1 MSTLKDFEKSWKG
14 KEKTVG
20 SVLKKMFTRE
30 KPLRFRLAMAHYKI
44 NSMARRLEVYLERLK
59 QRDKVLFERVVDAI
73 IGKDMTRAAMYA
85 NEVAELR
92 KVAKSLFMVQVAL
105 EHIMLR
111 LESIREIGDIAVE
124 LGPVVAV
131 VKEVRSAIRSVL
143 PELGIELG
151 EVQDILQETLMEAGE
166 LVGVGGMTIPTSPE
180 ARKILEEAKVVAEQK
195 MKESFPALPTIPS
208 AAPEKSSSEV
218 GAEP

>member
-1 MSTLKDFEKSWKG
+1 MSSLKDFEKSWKG
-14 KEKTVG
+14 KERTVG

-59 QRDKVLFERVVDAI
+59 QRDKVLFEKVVDAI
-73 IGKDMTRAAMYA
+73 ISKDMTRAAMYA

-195 MKESFPALPTIPS
+195 MKESFPALPAIPS

>member
-1 MSTLKDFEKSWKG
+1 MSSLKDFEKSWKG
-14 KEKTVG
+14 KERTVG

-59 QRDKVLFERVVDAI
+59 QRDKVLFEKVVDAI
-73 IGKDMTRAAMYA
+73 ISKDMTRAAMYA

-180 ARKILEEAKVVAEQK
+180 ARKILEEAKVVAEQR
-195 MKESFPALPTIPS
+195 MKESFPALPAIPS

>member
-1 MSTLKDFEKSWKG
+1 MSSLKDFETAWKG

-59 QRDKVLFERVVDAI
+59 QRDKALFEKVVDAI
-73 IGKDMTRAAMYA
+73 ISKDMTRASMYA

-131 VKEVRSAIRSVL
+131 VKEVRGAIKSVL

-151 EVQDILQETLMEAGE
+151 EVQDLLQETLMEAGE
-166 LVGVGGMTIPTSPE
+166 LVGIGGMTIPTSPE

-195 MKESFPALPTIPS
+195 MKESFPALPAIPS
-208 AAPEKSSSEV
+208 ATPEKSSSEV